1 MSVSLVQSVDWV
13 ALLPPLLLAGGA
25 LLVLVVDLLLPHR
38 PAVLTATSLV
48 VVAAA
53 GLALVPLRDGLRAT
67 FCLPGTV
74 RPPSCSYVA
83 DHLAVSV
90 QLVLI
95 AGTAVVVLM
104 AAVERSLPAG
114 ELHFLLLASVAGAV
128 TVAAAR
134 DLASLVVALELVTLP
149 SFALVALRRDASA
162 AEGALTAFLMGIVA
176 TAVTVMG
183 VAFVYAGTGTLY
195 LQRTGQA
202 IADAGVRQPLVL
214 AGLVMVLA
222 APAFKLAAVPLHAWA
237 PDTYLGAPLPV
248 AAYLSVVSKAAG
260 LVAVLVVTL
269 IGFGPA
275 SATWAPAV
283 AVLAAATVL
292 IGNLGALRQR
302 SAVRL
307 LAWSSIAQAG
317 YLLVPV
323 AAAAPARLHGLAA
336 SAAVA
341 YLAAYA
347 AMNLGAFAAVG
358 AATPAGTSPSSLSI
372 DDLRGLARTRPLIG
386 LPLAFFLACL
396 AGLPPGVIGL
406 VIKVRVLEVP
416 VRGSTA
422 WLAVVVA
429 VATVIGLAYY
439 LRFAALLFAAPAG
452 VPARAGAAPAAAR
465 PGSRALGAAVAL
477 TVAVSIVLSVF
488 PALALGLLS
497 P

>member
-1 MSVSLVQSVDWV
+1 MTVVSQAQSVDWV
-13 ALLPPLLLAGGA
+13 AISPPVLLAGGA
-25 LLVLVVDLLLPHR
+25 LLVLLVDLLLPRR
-38 PAVLTATSLV
+38 PGLLVATSLV

-53 GLALVPLRDGLRAT
+53 GVALIPLRDGARAT
-67 FCLPGTV
+67 FCLPAAAGQ
-74 RPPSCSYVA
+74 PPACSYVA
-83 DHLAVSV
+83 DHLAVTV

-95 AGTAVVVLM
+95 AGAAVVVLM
-104 AAVERSLPAG
+104 TATERSLPGG
-114 ELHFLLLASVAGAV
+114 ELHFLLLASVSGAV

-162 AEGALTAFLMGIVA
+162 AQGALTAFLMGVVA

-195 LQRTGQA
+195 LQRTA
-202 IADAGVRQPLVL
+202 SALEHAGVRQPLVL

-222 APAFKLAAVPLHAWA
+222 VPAFKLAAVPLHAWA

-260 LVAVLVVTL
+260 LVALLVVTL
-269 IGFGPA
+269 VGFGPA
-275 SATWAPAV
+275 AGTWAPAV

-292 IGNLGALRQR
+292 VGNLGALRQR

-323 AAAAPARLHGLAA
+323 AAAGTLGLHGLAA

-347 AMNLGAFAAVG
+347 AMNLGAFAVVG
-358 AATPAGTSPSSLSI
+358 AAAPPGTAAADLSI
-372 DDLRGLARTRPLIG
+372 DDLRGLARTRPLLG

-406 VIKVRVLEVP
+406 VTKMRVLEVP
-416 VRGSTA
+416 VRAGSA

-439 LRFAALLFAAPAG
+439 LRFAALLFAAPEG
-452 VPARAGAAPAAAR
+452 VPAQVGAGR
-465 PGSRALGAAVAL
+465 PGSGAVRAAVAL
-477 TVAVSIVLSVF
+477 TLAVSVVLSLA